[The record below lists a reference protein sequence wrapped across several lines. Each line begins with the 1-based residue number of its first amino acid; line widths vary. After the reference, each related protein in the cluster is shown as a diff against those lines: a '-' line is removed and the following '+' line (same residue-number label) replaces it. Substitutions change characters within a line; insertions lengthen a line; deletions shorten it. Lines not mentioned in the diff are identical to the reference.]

1 MTRSFCAHLLPVLLA
16 LSLAGC
22 GSCERTEAP
31 APAAK
36 PAADAPAAQAPAA
49 APGAPQAEQPLAGQ
63 PPSAEEPDCFVIVDA
78 DPDFG
83 EPPLKVNFTTE
94 IDCTAEPVT
103 YSWDFGD
110 GTTGGNEANPTHTYA
125 KAGEYLAVVTVTAPD
140 GGKGDDEI
148 DIIVEEEN
156 E

>member
-1 MTRSFCAHLLPVLLA
+1 MNRSTYSHLLSLVITIF
-16 LSLAGC
+16 LAGC
-22 GSCERTEAP
+22 GSCGRTETP

-36 PAADAPAAQAPAA
+36 PAAQAPAA
-49 APGAPQAEQPLAGQ
+49 APATAAAAPQAAQ
-63 PPSAEEPDCFVIVDA
+63 PPAAEEPDCFVIVDA

-83 EPPLKVNFTTE
+83 EPPLAVHFTTE

-110 GTTGGNEANPTHTYA
+110 GTTGGNEANPSHTYQ
-125 KAGEYLAVVTVTAPD
+125 KIGEYLATVTVSAPD

-148 DIIVEEEN
+148 DIIVEEDAKE
-156 E
+156 

>member
-1 MTRSFCAHLLPVLLA
+1 MTRSARSDLVTLLISVF
-16 LSLAGC
+16 LAGC
-22 GSCERTEAP
+22 GSCGRTETP

-36 PAADAPAAQAPAA
+36 PAAQAPATA
-49 APGAPQAEQPLAGQ
+49 AAAATTPQAAAPQAAQ
-63 PPSAEEPDCFVIVDA
+63 PPAAEEPDCFVIVDA

-83 EPPLKVNFTTE
+83 EPPLTTHFTTE

-110 GTTGGNEANPTHTYA
+110 GTTGGNEANPTHVYQ
-125 KAGEYLAVVTVTAPD
+125 KVGEYLATVTVTAPD

-148 DIIVEEEN
+148 DIIVEEDEK